1 MTNPEMKIGAVYPQT
16 ELRGDPDAVR
26 RIGLAAESLGYDYLL
41 AYDHVVG
48 AVHADR
54 QPALMGPYTEHDPF
68 HDPFV
73 MFAYLAGMTERL
85 EFATGVLILPQ
96 RQTVLVAKQ
105 CADLDLLSGGRL
117 RLGVGVGWNYV
128 EYDALGQPF
137 GRRGQRVDEQ
147 IDVLRDLWRGEVT
160 SYDGEFDRLD
170 RGVVLP
176 GPGRQIPI
184 WIGGFSPPA
193 FRRGVARGDGFMF
206 AGKESA
212 VHDALAALR
221 HEADEQQ
228 RSLDGFGLEYLALRV
243 PTVDDTAAHAERW
256 CEAGGSHFAAVSM
269 GGGRDSTEAHLDFF
283 ADVAERLGLPAGGT
297 R

>member
-1 MTNPEMKIGAVYPQT
+1 MTRPHMKIGAVYPQT

-54 QPALMGPYTEHDPF
+54 EPALTGPYTEHDPF

-73 MFAYLAGMTERL
+73 MFAYLAGITDRL

-105 CADLDLLSGGRL
+105 SADLDLLSGGRL

-128 EYDALGQPF
+128 EYNALGQSF
-137 GRRGQRVDEQ
+137 ARRGQRADEQ
-147 IDVLRDLWRGEVT
+147 IGILRSLWRGEVT

-176 GPGRQIPI
+176 APKRNIPI
-184 WIGGFSPPA
+184 WVGGFSAPGFASGLP
-193 FRRGVARGDGFMF
+193 RGDGLVF
-206 AGKESA
+206 GGRESA
-212 VHDALAALR
+212 VPAGLAALR
-221 HEADEQQ
+221 NEATEKGC
-228 RSLDGFGLEYLALRV
+228 SLDGFGLEYLALRV
-243 PTVDDTAAHAERW
+243 PTINNTANHAERW
-256 CEAGGSHFAAVSM
+256 RDAGGTHFATVSM
-269 GGGRDSTEAHLDFF
+269 GAGRDSIEAHLDFF
-283 ADVAERLGLPAGGT
+283 AEVAERLELSAP
-297 R
+297 RV

>member
-1 MTNPEMKIGAVYPQT
+1 MTRLDMKIGAVYPQT

-54 QPALMGPYTEHDPF
+54 EPALMGPYTEHDPF

-73 MFAYLAGMTERL
+73 MFAYLAGMTDRL

-96 RQTVLVAKQ
+96 RQTVLVANSVPTSI
-105 CADLDLLSGGRL
+105 CSRAAGCGWASGSDGTTSSTTRWVN
-117 RLGVGVGWNYV
+117 RSVGV
-128 EYDALGQPF
+128 AAA
-137 GRRGQRVDEQ
+137 VDEQ
-147 IDVLRDLWRGEVT
+147 IDILRDLWRGEVT
-160 SYDGEFDRLD
+160 SYDGEFDQLD

-176 GPGRQIPI
+176 GPGRQVPI
-184 WIGGFSPPA
+184 WVGGFSPPA

-221 HEADEQQ
+221 EEAAAHG
-228 RSLDGFGLEYLALRV
+228 RSLDGFGLEYLALRA
-243 PTVDDTAAHAERW
+243 PSTDDTVAQAERW
-256 CEAGGSHFAAVSM
+256 RDAGGTHFAAVSM
-269 GGGRDSTEAHLDFF
+269 GAGRDSTEAHLDFF
-283 ADVAERLGLPAGGT
+283 ADVAERLELPT
-297 R
+297 